1 MKIFDTHT
9 HLNDPAFAG
18 KTQEYIDRAAEY
30 DVDEMAII
38 GQNEEYNIEAI
49 RLAQNY
55 KPLHAVIGWHPEFAK
70 EYNEE
75 QLVNQIKLPEVV
87 AIGEIGLDYHWDE
100 NPEPEVQKATLL
112 KQLDVAQQYDMP
124 VSIHCRDAFSDMYDI
139 LKQHD
144 MSKSGIIMH
153 SFNGNL
159 DWLNK
164 FLDLGLMISYSG
176 VVSFKNAP
184 EVHES
189 AMNTPLDRLL
199 VETDAPY
206 LAPEPYRGH
215 QNEPG
220 YTRFVLDAIAKYKDM
235 DPEVVAKHT
244 FENSHRVYNI
254 K

>member
-9 HLNDPAFAG
+9 HLNDPAFSG
-18 KTQEYIDRAAEY
+18 DTQQYIDNAKEL

-38 GQNEEYNIEAI
+38 GSNEEFNIEAI

-55 KPLHAVIGWHPEFAK
+55 QQLHAVVGWHPEFAK

-87 AIGEIGLDYHWDE
+87 GIGEIGLDYHWEED
-100 NPEPEVQKATLL
+100 PEPKIQQRVLIQ
-112 KQLDVAQQYDMP
+112 QLDVAQQYNMP
-124 VSIHCRDAFSDMYDI
+124 VSIHCRDAFDDMYQI
-139 LKQHD
+139 LKNHD

-153 SFNGNL
+153 SFNG
-159 DWLNK
+159 DVEWLNK
-164 FLDLGLMISYSG
+164 FLDLGLWISYSG

-189 AMNTPLDRLL
+189 AKETPLDRLL

-206 LAPEPYRGH
+206 LTPEPYRGH
-215 QNEPG
+215 TNQPA
-220 YTRFVLDAIAKYKDM
+220 YTRYVVDAIAKYKDIA
-235 DPEVVAKHT
+235 PSEVAEHT
-244 FENSHRVYNI
+244 FNNAYKVYNL
-254 K
+254 

>member
-1 MKIFDTHT
+1 MKIFDSHT
-9 HLNDPAFAG
+9 HLNDEAFKG
-18 KTQEYIDRAAEY
+18 QTKEYIARAQEL

-38 GQNEEYNIEAI
+38 GSNEEFNIEAI

-55 KPLHAVIGWHPEFAK
+55 QPLHAVVGWHPEFAK

-87 AIGEIGLDYHWDE
+87 AIGEIGLDYHWDG
-100 NPEPEVQKATLL
+100 NPSKKEQQATLIQ
-112 KQLDVAQQYDMP
+112 QLDVAKQYNMP
-124 VSIHCRDAFSDMYDI
+124 VSIHCRDAFDDMYPI
-139 LKQHD
+139 LKDHD
-144 MSKSGIIMH
+144 LSKSGIIMH
-153 SFNGNL
+153 SFNGDV

-164 FLDLGLMISYSG
+164 FLDLGLWVSYSG

-189 AMNTPLDRLL
+189 AKATPLDRML

-206 LAPEPYRGH
+206 LTPEPYRGH
-215 QNEPG
+215 KNEPG
-220 YTRFVLDAIAKYKDM
+220 YTRYVVDAIAKLKDVTP
-235 DPEVVAKHT
+235 DEVAEHT
-244 FENSHRVYNI
+244 FNNAKKVYNL

>member
-18 KTQEYIDRAAEY
+18 NTQQYIDNAKEL

-38 GQNEEYNIEAI
+38 GSNEEFNIEAI

-55 KPLHAVIGWHPEFAK
+55 QELHAVVGWHPEFSK

-75 QLVNQIKLPEVV
+75 QLVNQIQLPEVV
-87 AIGEIGLDYHWDE
+87 AIGEIGLDYHWEED
-100 NPEPEVQKATLL
+100 PDPKIQQKVLIQ
-112 KQLDVAQQYDMP
+112 QLDIAQQYNMP
-124 VSIHCRDAFSDMYDI
+124 VSIHCRDAFDDMYSI
-139 LKQHD
+139 LKNHD

-164 FLDLGLMISYSG
+164 FLDLGLWISYSG

-184 EVHES
+184 EVQES
-189 AMNTPLDRLL
+189 AKNTPLDRLL

-206 LAPEPYRGH
+206 LTPEPYRGRPN
-215 QNEPG
+215 QPA
-220 YTRFVLDAIAKYKDM
+220 YTRYVVDAIAKYKGIT
-235 DPEVVAKHT
+235 PNEVAEHT
-244 FENSHRVYNI
+244 FNNAHKVYNL
-254 K
+254 

>member
-18 KTQEYIDRAAEY
+18 NTQQYIDNAKEL

-38 GQNEEYNIEAI
+38 GSNEEFNIEAI

-55 KPLHAVIGWHPEFAK
+55 KELHAVVGWHPEFAK

-75 QLVNQIKLPEVV
+75 QLVNQIQLPEVV
-87 AIGEIGLDYHWDE
+87 AIGEIGLDYHWEED
-100 NPEPEVQKATLL
+100 PDPKIQQKVLIQ
-112 KQLDVAQQYDMP
+112 QLDIAQQYKMP
-124 VSIHCRDAFSDMYDI
+124 VSIHCRDAFDDMYSI
-139 LKQHD
+139 LKNHD

-164 FLDLGLMISYSG
+164 FLDLGLWISYSG

-189 AMNTPLDRLL
+189 AKNTPLDRLL

-206 LAPEPYRGH
+206 LTPEPYRGH
-215 QNEPG
+215 TNQPA
-220 YTRFVLDAIAKYKDM
+220 YTRYVVDAIAKYKDIAP
-235 DPEVVAKHT
+235 DEIAEHT
-244 FENSHRVYNI
+244 FNNAHQVYNL
-254 K
+254 

>member
-18 KTQEYIDRAAEY
+18 NTQQYIDNAKEL

-38 GQNEEYNIEAI
+38 GSNEEFNIEAI

-55 KPLHAVIGWHPEFAK
+55 KELHAVVGWHPEFAK

-75 QLVNQIKLPEVV
+75 QLVNQIQLPEVV
-87 AIGEIGLDYHWDE
+87 AIGEICLDYHWEED
-100 NPEPEVQKATLL
+100 PDPKIRQKVLIQ
-112 KQLDVAQQYDMP
+112 QLDIAQQYKMP
-124 VSIHCRDAFSDMYDI
+124 VSIHCRDAFDDMYSI
-139 LKQHD
+139 LKNHD

-164 FLDLGLMISYSG
+164 FLDLGLWISYSG

-189 AMNTPLDRLL
+189 AKNTPLDRLL

-206 LAPEPYRGH
+206 LTPEPYRGH
-215 QNEPG
+215 TNQPA
-220 YTRFVLDAIAKYKDM
+220 YTRYVVDAIAKYKDIAP
-235 DPEVVAKHT
+235 DEIAEHT
-244 FENSHRVYNI
+244 FNNAHQVYNL
-254 K
+254 

>member
-1 MKIFDTHT
+1 MKIFDSHT
-9 HLNDPAFAG
+9 HLNDEAFKG
-18 KTQEYIDRAAEY
+18 KTEEYISRAKEL

-38 GQNEEYNIEAI
+38 GSNEEFNIEAI

-55 KPLHAVIGWHPEFAK
+55 QPLHAVVGWHPEFAK

-100 NPEPEVQKATLL
+100 DPDPEIQKATLI

-124 VSIHCRDAFSDMYDI
+124 VSIHCRDAFDDMYNI
-139 LKQHD
+139 LKNHD

-153 SFNGNL
+153 SFNGNI

-164 FLDLGLMISYSG
+164 FLDLGLMVSYSG

-189 AMNTPLDRLL
+189 AKATPLDRLL

-206 LAPEPYRGH
+206 LTPEPYRGRP
-215 QNEPG
+215 NEPG
-220 YTRFVLDAIAKYKDM
+220 YTRYVVDAIAKYKDIS
-235 DPEVVAKHT
+235 PNEVAEHT
-244 FENSHRVYNI
+244 FNNAMKVYNLA
-254 K
+254 

>member
-1 MKIFDTHT
+1 MQIFDSHT
-9 HLNDPAFAG
+9 HLNDEAFAG
-18 KTQEYIDRAAEY
+18 KTQEYIDRAKEF

-38 GQNEEYNIEAI
+38 GSNEEMNIEAI

-55 KPLHAVIGWHPEFAK
+55 KPLHAVIGWHPEFVK
-70 EYNEE
+70 EYNES
-75 QLVNQIKLPEVV
+75 QLINQIKLPEVV
-87 AIGEIGLDYHWDE
+87 AIGEIGLDYHWPE
-100 NPEPEVQKATLL
+100 NPSHEEQQKVLI

-124 VSIHCRDAFSDMYDI
+124 VSIHCRDAFDDMYNI
-139 LKQHD
+139 LKNHD

-153 SFNGNL
+153 SFNGDL

-189 AMNTPLDRLL
+189 AKHTPLDRLL

-206 LAPEPYRGH
+206 LAPTPYRGH

-220 YTRFVLDAIAKYKDM
+220 YTRFVVDAIAKYKDITP
-235 DPEVVAKHT
+235 DEVAKHT
-244 FENSHRVYNI
+244 FENAKRVYRIN
-254 K
+254 

>member
-1 MKIFDTHT
+1 MKIFDSHT
-9 HLNDPAFAG
+9 HLNDEAFKG
-18 KTQEYIDRAAEY
+18 KTEVYISRAKEL

-38 GQNEEYNIEAI
+38 GSNEEFNIEAI

-55 KPLHAVIGWHPEFAK
+55 QPLHAVVGWHPEFAK

-100 NPEPEVQKATLL
+100 DPDPGIQKATLI

-124 VSIHCRDAFSDMYDI
+124 VSIHCRDAFDDMYDI
-139 LKQHD
+139 LKNHD

-153 SFNGNL
+153 SFNGNIE
-159 DWLNK
+159 WLNK
-164 FLDLGLMISYSG
+164 FLDLGLMVSYSG

-189 AMNTPLDRLL
+189 AKATPLDRLL

-206 LAPEPYRGH
+206 LTPEPYRGRP
-215 QNEPG
+215 NEPG
-220 YTRFVLDAIAKYKDM
+220 YTRYVVDAIAKYKDIS
-235 DPEVVAKHT
+235 PNEVAEHT
-244 FENSHRVYNI
+244 FNNAMKVYNLA
-254 K
+254 

>member
-18 KTQEYIDRAAEY
+18 NTQQYIDNAKEL

-38 GQNEEYNIEAI
+38 GSNEEFNIEAI

-55 KPLHAVIGWHPEFAK
+55 KPLHAVVGWHPEFAK

-87 AIGEIGLDYHWDE
+87 AIGEIGLDYHWEED
-100 NPEPEVQKATLL
+100 PDPKIQQKVLIQ
-112 KQLDVAQQYDMP
+112 QLDIAQQYNMP
-124 VSIHCRDAFSDMYDI
+124 VSIHCRDAFDDMYQI
-139 LKQHD
+139 LKNHD

-153 SFNGNL
+153 SFNGDIN
-159 DWLNK
+159 WLNK
-164 FLDLGLMISYSG
+164 FLDLGLWISYSG
-176 VVSFKNAP
+176 VVSFKNTK

-189 AMNTPLDRLL
+189 AKNTPLDRLL

-206 LAPEPYRGH
+206 LTPEPYRGH
-215 QNEPG
+215 TNQPA
-220 YTRFVLDAIAKYKDM
+220 YTRYVVDAIAKYKGIT
-235 DPEVVAKHT
+235 PSEVADHT
-244 FENSHRVYNI
+244 FNNAHQVYNL
-254 K
+254 

>member
-18 KTQEYIDRAAEY
+18 NTQQYIDNAKEL

-38 GQNEEYNIEAI
+38 GSNEEFNIEAI

-55 KPLHAVIGWHPEFAK
+55 QALHAVVGWHPEFAK

-87 AIGEIGLDYHWDE
+87 AIGEIGLDYHWEED
-100 NPEPEVQKATLL
+100 PDPKIQQKVLIQ
-112 KQLDVAQQYDMP
+112 QLDVAQQYNMP
-124 VSIHCRDAFSDMYDI
+124 VSIHCRDAFDDMYSI
-139 LKQHD
+139 LKNHD

-153 SFNGNL
+153 SFNGDLN
-159 DWLNK
+159 WLNK
-164 FLDLGLMISYSG
+164 FLDLGLWISYSG
-176 VVSFKNAP
+176 VVSFKNTK

-189 AMNTPLDRLL
+189 AKNTPLDRLL

-206 LAPEPYRGH
+206 LTPEPYRGH
-215 QNEPG
+215 TNQPA
-220 YTRFVLDAIAKYKDM
+220 YTRYVVDAIAKYKDIAP
-235 DPEVVAKHT
+235 DEIAEHT
-244 FENSHRVYNI
+244 FNNAHQVYNL
-254 K
+254 

>member
-1 MKIFDTHT
+1 MKIFDSHT

-18 KTQEYIDRAAEY
+18 QTQEYIDRAAEL

-38 GQNEEYNIEAI
+38 GSNEEFNIEAI

-55 KPLHAVIGWHPEFAK
+55 KPLHAVVGWHPEFVK

-75 QLVNQIKLPEVV
+75 QLVNQIQLPEVV
-87 AIGEIGLDYHWDE
+87 AIGEIGLDYHWPQ
-100 NPEPEVQKATLL
+100 NPDHESQKSVLIQ
-112 KQLDVAQQYDMP
+112 QLDIAQQYDMP
-124 VSIHCRDAFSDMYDI
+124 VSIHCRDAFEDMYQV
-139 LKQHD
+139 LKDHN

-153 SFNGNL
+153 SFNGDLN
-159 DWLNK
+159 WLNK

-176 VVSFKNAP
+176 VVSFKNAA

-189 AMNTPLDRLL
+189 AKHTPLDRLL

-206 LAPEPYRGH
+206 LSPEPYRGH

-220 YTRFVLDAIAKYKDM
+220 YTRYVVDALAKYKDI
-235 DPEVVAKHT
+235 DPDDIALHT
-244 FENSHRVYNI
+244 FNNAHKVFRI